1 MKIHDLKVYL
11 DSFDE
16 DDELVIEVVETAS
29 GKIIDSTADIV
40 YSVDNSAPTLR
51 IDVEAGKF
59 QGINEHLRLCFFS
72 ESNNFSKEDIFMDCL
87 LLKTVFVNKVAIC
100 PLL

>member
-16 DDELVIEVVETAS
+16 DDELVIDVVETAS

-40 YSVDNSAPTLR
+40 YTVYASVPTLR

-59 QGINEHLRLCFFS
+59 QGAIEHLQL
-72 ESNNFSKEDIFMDCL
+72 
-87 LLKTVFVNKVAIC
+87 
-100 PLL
+100 

>member
-59 QGINEHLRLCFFS
+59 QGINEHLRL
-72 ESNNFSKEDIFMDCL
+72 
-87 LLKTVFVNKVAIC
+87 
-100 PLL
+100 